1 MRHPGTKVGKPVE
14 VAGYRWF
21 DRATGRVDL
30 LRLARDAA
38 SGLPVEVGDEPPP
51 WLAGIPSR
59 LEGPAPVD
67 LARIDARA
75 RQACLDWLAGVKPR
89 E

>member
-21 DRATGRVDL
+21 DRATGRIDAL
-30 LRLARDAA
+30 QLARDAA
-38 SGLPVEVGDEPPP
+38 SGLPVEIGDEAPV
-51 WLAGIPSR
+51 W
-59 LEGPAPVD
+59 LEGFPTELVAPRPVD

-75 RQACLDWLAGVKPR
+75 RQACLDWLGGVAPPR
-89 E
+89 